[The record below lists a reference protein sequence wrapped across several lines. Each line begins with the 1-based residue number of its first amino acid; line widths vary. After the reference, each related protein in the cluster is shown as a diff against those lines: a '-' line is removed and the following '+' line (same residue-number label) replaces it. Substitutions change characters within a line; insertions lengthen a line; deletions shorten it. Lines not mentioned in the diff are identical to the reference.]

1 MVKQSKPTLKVTVD
15 QSPFNMVDITDN
27 LIEIMDHSDNFTDV
41 KDFDTKLTENS
52 NRIDILV
59 ININLTENS
68 NQTDTLSLWFQQG
81 FYHILEKIF
90 LALSPEEK
98 VACARVSTSWREI
111 VEYFYESTNP
121 RYKVLQNHF

>member
-27 LIEIMDHSDNFTDV
+27 LIEIMDHSDSFTDV
-41 KDFDTKLTENS
+41 KDFDTKLIENS
-52 NRIDILV
+52 NRIDNLV
-59 ININLTENS
+59 VNINLTKNC

-98 VACARVSTSWREI
+98 AACARVSASWREI
-111 VEYFYESTNP
+111 VEHFYESTNP
-121 RYKVLQNHF
+121 RYKVLRNRF